1 MSENYNGWKNT
12 ETWALA
18 LNIDSDEGLHDMF
31 TELVR
36 DMDGEPAWMIQD
48 AIKLRVESLLIR
60 SAYEDEYGD
69 TQPAAL
75 TAMAEDVGSLWRV
88 EWSEIR
94 ESLEEGA

>member
-1 MSENYNGWKNT
+1 MSEGYNGWTNR

-18 LNIDSDEGLHDMF
+18 LNINNDEGLYDMF

-36 DMDGEPAWMIQD
+36 DMRGEPAWMIQD
-48 AIKLRVESLLIR
+48 AIKSRVESLLVR

-75 TAMAEDVGSLWRV
+75 TTMAEDVGSLWLV

-94 ESLEEGA
+94 ESLEEGI

>member
-1 MSENYNGWKNT
+1 MSEGYNGWANR

-18 LNIDSDEGLHDMF
+18 LNINNDKGLYDMF

-36 DMDGEPAWMIQD
+36 DMRGEPDYEVED
-48 AIKLRVESLLIR
+48 AIESLVKSLLIR

-75 TAMAEDVGSLWRV
+75 TAMAEDVGALWRV
-88 EWSEIR
+88 DWVEIR
-94 ESLEEGA
+94 KSLEEGI

>member
-1 MSENYNGWKNT
+1 MSEGYNGWTNR

-18 LNIDSDEGLHDMF
+18 LNINNDEGLYDMF

-36 DMDGEPAWMIQD
+36 DMRGEPDYEVED
-48 AIKLRVESLLIR
+48 AIESLVRSLLIR

-75 TAMAEDVGSLWRV
+75 TAMAEEVGSLWRV
-88 EWSEIR
+88 DWVEIR
-94 ESLEEGA
+94 ESLEEGI